1 MLSLVANS
9 QAFTGLAGAGAF
21 AGVLGKLSSIVE
33 YVTSAI
39 AKFSALFTSPANLAG
54 KFTSFASAAGNQ
66 LSASA
71 GISASSAS
79 GEISFFQAVS
89 RAFGVLGMG
98 TNTLRLLGG
107 LWTTVWIALVSVAFS
122 IILGFLFGMLMT
134 VKKRPV
140 QIICRIYLE
149 FMRIMPQMVLLFV
162 AYYGLT
168 RMFNISLS
176 GEAASIL
183 VFTLWGT
190 AEMGDLVR
198 GALESVPKHQYESGR
213 AIGLTERQIF
223 LYIVIPQTLRLLI
236 PLSMN
241 LITRMIKT
249 TSLVVFVGV
258 IEVVKIGQQIIEAN
272 RLTVPTA
279 SIAVYF
285 VIFMMYFFVCWILS
299 LAARFIEKKQKL

>member
-1 MLSLVANS
+1 MHNS
-9 QAFTGLAGAGAF
+9 DIID
-21 AGVLGKLSSIVE
+21 SIKQ
-33 YVTSAI
+33 S
-39 AKFSALFTSPANLAG
+39 FSVIT
-54 KFTSFASAAGNQ
+54 
-66 LSASA
+66 
-71 GISASSAS
+71 
-79 GEISFFQAVS
+79 
-89 RAFGVLGMG
+89 MG
-98 TNTLRLLGG
+98 TNLQRLFGG
-107 LWTTVWIALVSVAFS
+107 LWVTVWIALVSVAFS
-122 IILGFLFGMLMT
+122 MILGFLFGILMT
-134 VKKRPV
+134 RKNKIVRA
-140 QIICRIYLE
+140 ICKIYLE
-149 FMRIMPQMVLLFV
+149 FMRIMPQMVLRFI

-168 RMFNISLS
+168 RTFNISLS

-198 GALESVPKHQYESGR
+198 GSLESVPKHQYESGR

-223 LYIVIPQTLRLLI
+223 FYIIIPQTLRSLI

-272 RLTVPTA
+272 RIKIPTA

-285 VIFMMYFFVCWILS
+285 IIFMMYFFVCWILS
-299 LAARFIEKKQKL
+299 LLAKVIENKQKK

>member
-1 MLSLVANS
+1 
-9 QAFTGLAGAGAF
+9 
-21 AGVLGKLSSIVE
+21 
-33 YVTSAI
+33 
-39 AKFSALFTSPANLAG
+39 
-54 KFTSFASAAGNQ
+54 
-66 LSASA
+66 
-71 GISASSAS
+71 
-79 GEISFFQAVS
+79 
-89 RAFGVLGMG
+89 MG
-98 TNTLRLLGG
+98 TNFQRLLAG

-134 VKKRPV
+134 CKNKFVHALCK
-140 QIICRIYLE
+140 IYLE
-149 FMRIMPQMVLLFV
+149 VMRIMPQLVLLFV

-168 RMFNISLS
+168 RMFGISLS

-198 GALESVPKHQYESGR
+198 GALESVPSHQYESAR
-213 AIGLTERQIF
+213 AIGLTERQVF
-223 LYIVIPQTLRLLI
+223 MYIVIPQTLRSLV

-272 RLTVPTA
+272 RLTKPTA

-299 LAARFIEKKQKL
+299 LVARQIEKRQKQ

>member
-1 MLSLVANS
+1 MH
-9 QAFTGLAGAGAF
+9 
-21 AGVLGKLSSIVE
+21 SSDTIN
-33 YVTSAI
+33 AI
-39 AKFSALFTSPANLAG
+39 A
-54 KFTSFASAAGNQ
+54 Q
-66 LSASA
+66 
-71 GISASSAS
+71 
-79 GEISFFQAVS
+79 
-89 RAFGVLGMG
+89 AFGVLKMG
-98 TNTLRLLGG
+98 TNFQRLLGG
-107 LWTTVWIALVSVAFS
+107 LWVTVWIALVSVAFS
-122 IILGFLFGMLMT
+122 LVLGFLFGIVMT
-134 VKKRPV
+134 SKNK
-140 QIICRIYLE
+140 IIRAFCKVYLE
-149 FMRIMPQMVLLFV
+149 IMRIIPQLVLLFV

-183 VFTLWGT
+183 VFTLWGS

-223 LYIVIPQTLRLLI
+223 FYIIIPQTLRSLI

-272 RLTVPTA
+272 RLSNPYA
-279 SIAVYF
+279 SIAIYF

-299 LAARFIEKKQKL
+299 LAASYIEKRQKQ

>member
-1 MLSLVANS
+1 
-9 QAFTGLAGAGAF
+9 
-21 AGVLGKLSSIVE
+21 
-33 YVTSAI
+33 
-39 AKFSALFTSPANLAG
+39 
-54 KFTSFASAAGNQ
+54 
-66 LSASA
+66 
-71 GISASSAS
+71 
-79 GEISFFQAVS
+79 
-89 RAFGVLGMG
+89 
-98 TNTLRLLGG
+98 
-107 LWTTVWIALVSVAFS
+107 
-122 IILGFLFGMLMT
+122 
-134 VKKRPV
+134 
-140 QIICRIYLE
+140 
-149 FMRIMPQMVLLFV
+149 MRIMPQMVLLFI

-168 RMFNISLS
+168 RAFNISLS

-198 GALESVPKHQYESGR
+198 GSLESVPKHQYESGR

-223 LYIVIPQTLRLLI
+223 FYIIIPQTLRSLI

-272 RLTVPTA
+272 RIKIPTA
-279 SIAVYF
+279 SIAVYA

-299 LAARFIEKKQKL
+299 LIARSIEKKQKINH

>member
-1 MLSLVANS
+1 MH
-9 QAFTGLAGAGAF
+9 
-21 AGVLGKLSSIVE
+21 SSDTIN
-33 YVTSAI
+33 AI
-39 AKFSALFTSPANLAG
+39 A
-54 KFTSFASAAGNQ
+54 Q
-66 LSASA
+66 
-71 GISASSAS
+71 
-79 GEISFFQAVS
+79 
-89 RAFGVLGMG
+89 AFGVLKMG
-98 TNTLRLLGG
+98 TNFQRLLGG
-107 LWTTVWIALVSVAFS
+107 LWVTVWIALASVAFS
-122 IILGFLFGMLMT
+122 LVFGFLLGILMT
-134 VKKRPV
+134 SKNR
-140 QIICRIYLE
+140 IIRAVCKVYLE
-149 FMRIMPQMVLLFV
+149 IMRIIPQLVLLFV

-183 VFTLWGT
+183 VFTLWGS

-223 LYIVIPQTLRLLI
+223 FYIIIPQTLRSLI

-272 RLTVPTA
+272 RLSNPYA
-279 SIAVYF
+279 SIAIYF

-299 LAARFIEKKQKL
+299 LAASYIEKRQKR

>member
-1 MLSLVANS
+1 MH
-9 QAFTGLAGAGAF
+9 
-21 AGVLGKLSSIVE
+21 SSDTIN
-33 YVTSAI
+33 AI
-39 AKFSALFTSPANLAG
+39 A
-54 KFTSFASAAGNQ
+54 Q
-66 LSASA
+66 
-71 GISASSAS
+71 
-79 GEISFFQAVS
+79 
-89 RAFGVLGMG
+89 AFGVLKMG
-98 TNTLRLLGG
+98 TNFQRLLGG
-107 LWTTVWIALVSVAFS
+107 LWVTVWIALASVAFS
-122 IILGFLFGMLMT
+122 LVFGFLLGILMT
-134 VKKRPV
+134 SKNR
-140 QIICRIYLE
+140 IIRAVCKVYLE
-149 FMRIMPQMVLLFV
+149 IMRIIPQLVLLFV

-183 VFTLWGT
+183 VFTLWGS

-198 GALESVPKHQYESGR
+198 GALESVPKYQYESGR

-223 LYIVIPQTLRLLI
+223 FYIIIPQTLRSLI

-272 RLTVPTA
+272 RLKNPYA
-279 SIAVYF
+279 SIAIYF

-299 LAARFIEKKQKL
+299 LAASYIEKRQKR

>member
-1 MLSLVANS
+1 MHSSDIINS
-9 QAFTGLAGAGAF
+9 IKQ
-21 AGVLGKLSSIVE
+21 S
-33 YVTSAI
+33 
-39 AKFSALFTSPANLAG
+39 FSVIT
-54 KFTSFASAAGNQ
+54 
-66 LSASA
+66 
-71 GISASSAS
+71 
-79 GEISFFQAVS
+79 
-89 RAFGVLGMG
+89 MG
-98 TNTLRLLGG
+98 TNLQRLFGG
-107 LWTTVWIALVSVAFS
+107 LWVTVWIALVSVAFS
-122 IILGFLFGMLMT
+122 IILGFLFGILMT
-134 VKKRPV
+134 RKNK
-140 QIICRIYLE
+140 IIRAVCKVYLE
-149 FMRIMPQMVLLFV
+149 FMRIMPQMVLLFI

-168 RMFNISLS
+168 RAFNISLS

-198 GALESVPKHQYESGR
+198 GSLESVPKHQYESGR

-223 LYIVIPQTLRLLI
+223 FYIIIPQTLHSLI

-272 RLTVPTA
+272 RIKIPTA

-285 VIFMMYFFVCWILS
+285 IIFMMYFFVCWILS
-299 LAARFIEKKQKL
+299 LLAKMIENKQKK

>member
-1 MLSLVANS
+1 MP
-9 QAFTGLAGAGAF
+9 
-21 AGVLGKLSSIVE
+21 SSDVSMID
-33 YVTSAI
+33 AI
-39 AKFSALFTSPANLAG
+39 R
-54 KFTSFASAAGNQ
+54 Q
-66 LSASA
+66 
-71 GISASSAS
+71 
-79 GEISFFQAVS
+79 
-89 RAFGVLGMG
+89 AFGVLAMG
-98 TNTLRLLGG
+98 TNSLRLLGG
-107 LWTTVWIALVSVAFS
+107 LWVTVWIALVSVAFS
-122 IILGFLFGMLMT
+122 IVLGFLFGMLMT
-134 VKKRPV
+134 VKNRVV
-140 QIICRIYLE
+140 QTVCRIYLE
-149 FMRIMPQMVLLFV
+149 FMRIMPQMVLLFL

-223 LYIVIPQTLRLLI
+223 FYIIIPQTLRPLL

-299 LAARFIEKKQKL
+299 LAARAVEKRQKK

>member
-1 MLSLVANS
+1 MP
-9 QAFTGLAGAGAF
+9 
-21 AGVLGKLSSIVE
+21 SSDVS
-33 YVTSAI
+33 VNMMDAI
-39 AKFSALFTSPANLAG
+39 R
-54 KFTSFASAAGNQ
+54 Q
-66 LSASA
+66 
-71 GISASSAS
+71 
-79 GEISFFQAVS
+79 
-89 RAFGVLGMG
+89 AFGVLTMG
-98 TNTLRLLGG
+98 TNFVRLLGG
-107 LWTTVWIALVSVAFS
+107 LWVTVWIALLSVAFS
-122 IILGFLFGMLMT
+122 IVLGFLFGMLMT
-134 VKKRPV
+134 VKNRV
-140 QIICRIYLE
+140 VRAVCRIYLE
-149 FMRIMPQMVLLFV
+149 FMRIMPQMVLLFL

-223 LYIVIPQTLRLLI
+223 FYIVIPQTLRPLL

-299 LAARFIEKKQKL
+299 LAARAVEQSKKR